1 MVALNKGTANVAA
14 NVLATARAMNASG
27 INRGSAGNV
36 SARCG
41 QGFVITPTGMS
52 YDACIAA
59 DMVAVGADGTPAKGA
74 RRQPSSEWRFH
85 RDIYAAR
92 PEAGAVVHTHS
103 PFATALAC
111 QQQGVPAFHYMV
123 ARFGGAD
130 VRCAAYATFGTQD
143 LSEAILRALQARC
156 ACLMAHHG
164 MLAFGRDLDHALALA
179 VELETLCEQY
189 WRVLQL
195 GAPKLLAGAEMRR
208 VIAKF
213 ASYGQQNADAGERG
227 GRRGTTRRLARS
239 SNQAANEFADFA
251 PGKRLP

>member
-1 MVALNKGTANVAA
+1 MSAA
-14 NVLATARAMNASG
+14 SIGLAEKVLATARAMNASG

-36 SARCG
+36 SARCDG
-41 QGFVITPTGMS
+41 GFVITPTGMA
-52 YDACIAA
+52 YDVCVAG
-59 DMVAVGADGTPAKGA
+59 DMVKVGADGAVSG
-74 RRQPSSEWRFH
+74 RRKPSSEWRFH

-123 ARFGGAD
+123 ARFGGGD
-130 VRCAAYATFGTQD
+130 VRCAGYATFGSQE
-143 LSEAILRALQARC
+143 LSDAIIVALEDRC

-164 MLAFGRDLDHALALA
+164 MVVFGRDCDQALALA

-195 GAPKLLAGAEMRR
+195 GAPQLLAADEMQR
-208 VIAKF
+208 VLAKF
-213 ASYGQQNADAGERG
+213 ASYGQQD
-227 GRRGTTRRLARS
+227 
-239 SNQAANEFADFA
+239 
-251 PGKRLP
+251 

>member
-1 MVALNKGTANVAA
+1 MSAA
-14 NVLATARAMNASG
+14 NLDLAEKVLATARAMNASG

-36 SARCG
+36 SARCAD
-41 QGFVITPTGMS
+41 GFVITPTGMA
-52 YDACIAA
+52 YDACEPA
-59 DMVAVGADGTPAKGA
+59 DMVRVGADGTASG

-130 VRCAAYATFGTQD
+130 LRCAAYATFGSQE
-143 LSEAILRALQARC
+143 LSDAIIAALDARC

-164 MLAFGRDLDHALALA
+164 MVVFGRDCDQALALA

-195 GAPKLLAGAEMRR
+195 GAPKLLATDEIQR
-208 VIAKF
+208 VLAKF
-213 ASYGQQNADAGERG
+213 ASYGQQD
-227 GRRGTTRRLARS
+227 
-239 SNQAANEFADFA
+239 
-251 PGKRLP
+251 